1 MHSHRANLAV
11 SQLSSHMSEGALVA
25 DLEACVMAACG
36 HDSLTVSHPS
46 SVTTSSIADAAS
58 EPIAVA

>member
-1 MHSHRANLAV
+1 
-11 SQLSSHMSEGALVA
+11 MSEGALVA